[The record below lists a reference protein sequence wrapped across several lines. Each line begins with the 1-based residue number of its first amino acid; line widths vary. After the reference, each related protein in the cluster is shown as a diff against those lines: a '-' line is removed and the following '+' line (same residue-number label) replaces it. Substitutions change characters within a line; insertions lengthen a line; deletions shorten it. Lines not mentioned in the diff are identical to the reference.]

1 MSTPT
6 LGRRLLTQSSW
17 YSLGNVLGKVSGVAL
32 ALIHFNP
39 AWLPETHYG
48 RYDSALALAMV
59 LAPMLSAGLSTG
71 LLRFMAT
78 LPDNREREA
87 VPFTAFLTALL
98 IAGGGVALLWP
109 FAGGMGQMF
118 IVGEIDDALLQ
129 AQAGRLAQWVLLLAA
144 LEAVVT
150 VPLARLQAQERA
162 WAYSLAMT
170 GKFGLLI
177 LANVLFVIVLG
188 NGLMGAVKAQ
198 VLASGFMAVVVSGAL
213 LRREVWRVDV
223 RLVRR
228 MLVFGGPLVLVGLS
242 LPLLHVGD
250 RILLLRLAA
259 PEELTLYAA
268 ATRLGGMV
276 NVVLVQGFASAF
288 AVLGMKALAQGK
300 GTLLHQH
307 SFRLMAVLG
316 GGLALGL
323 VLFSYDALLILA
335 PQGSVYPEASRL
347 ILPLALGL
355 MGYGLWVVSVN
366 PLYVHGKTVWVAA
379 IVMGATAL
387 NFVLNLAIIPQWG
400 AMGAAL
406 TTLLSYVFLA
416 GMATVAV
423 RRIEPFPVPWK
434 AVGTGVALVLLLSW
448 AGTSLREASVWLR
461 LGGAAVLFFLYPVGI
476 WFFKIYSK
484 EELEALRERFLRDKR
499 KRGDG

>member
-6 LGRRLLTQSSW
+6 LGKRLLTQSSW

-39 AWLPETHYG
+39 AWLPEAHYG

-87 VPFTAFLTALL
+87 VPFTAFAIALL
-98 IAGGGVALLWP
+98 IATGAVVLLWP
-109 FAGGMGQMF
+109 FAGGIGRMF
-118 IVGEIDDALLQ
+118 IVGEIDDAMLQ

-162 WAYSLAMT
+162 WAYSLAQT

-177 LANVLFVIVLG
+177 LANLLFVIVLEQ
-188 NGLMGAVKAQ
+188 GLQGALQAQ
-198 VLASGFMAVVVSGAL
+198 VLASGFMAAVVSGAL
-213 LRREVWRVDV
+213 VRREVWRVDV

-250 RILLLRLAA
+250 RLLLLRLAA

-268 ATRLGGMV
+268 ATRLAGMV

-288 AVLGMKALAQGK
+288 AVLGMKALAQGD
-300 GTLLHQH
+300 GTVLHQH

-335 PQGSVYPEASRL
+335 PAGSVYPAASRL

-379 IVMGATAL
+379 IVMVAT
-387 NFVLNLAIIPQWG
+387 VLNLALNMVFIPYFG
-400 AMGAAL
+400 ALGAAL

-423 RRIEPFPVPWK
+423 RRLEPFPVPWR
-434 AVGTGVALVLLLSW
+434 AVVVVVALVLVLSW
-448 AGTSLREASVWLR
+448 
-461 LGGAAVLFFLYPVGI
+461 GGAFLRDAGVWHRVGGGALLFLLYPLGI
-476 WFFKIYSK
+476 WFFRVYSK

-499 KRGDG
+499 KRDDE